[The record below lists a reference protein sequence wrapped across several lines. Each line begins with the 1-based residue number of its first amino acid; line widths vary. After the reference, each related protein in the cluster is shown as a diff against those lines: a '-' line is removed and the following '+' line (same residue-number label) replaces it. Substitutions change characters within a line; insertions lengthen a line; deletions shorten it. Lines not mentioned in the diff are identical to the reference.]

1 METNVILFSLYDFPK
16 YLKNCIAQIKHHS
29 PETNIHL
36 ISDKDVKGAEGVNVY
51 HINQFLT
58 TPLLQQE
65 DVRYFQDNP
74 VKEHKELFFS
84 SAVRFLYIE
93 ELARKL
99 NLKNIFTFDNDV
111 LIYENLQD
119 VVKCIPSDK
128 NIAITQALEDELIC
142 AMTYFRTPNDLVEI
156 AGDFK
161 SIFRYTEEELNGL
174 LDLNGKHP
182 NEMGIIWLICKKRP
196 LDYYVFSSIPNSD
209 TDLIFDPISYG
220 QYISGLSSQAG
231 GTGEPF
237 IDEKH
242 FIGKQLKSEELSC
255 WFNTGAKAPFVKN
268 KHGEF
273 KLSNLHVHGK
283 NLDKFISY

>member
-1 METNVILFSLYDFPK
+1 METNVILFSLYDFPT
-16 YLKNCIAQIKHHS
+16 YLKDCITQIKHHS

-58 TPLLQQE
+58 TPLLQQD

-99 NLKNIFTFDNDV
+99 DLKNIFTFDNDV
-111 LIYENLQD
+111 LIYEDLQD
-119 VVKCIPSDK
+119 VVKHIPSDK

-161 SIFRYTEEELNGL
+161 SIFRYTEEELNSL

-182 NEMGIIWLICKKRP
+182 NEMGIIWLICKKR
-196 LDYYVFSSIPNSD
+196 LIDYYIFPSVPDSNSGF
-209 TDLIFDPISYG
+209 IFDPISYG

-242 FIGKQLKSEELSC
+242 FIGKQLKSNELSC
-255 WFNTGAKAPFVKN
+255 WFDDSVKAPFAKN
-268 KHGEF
+268 KHGKF

-283 NLDKFISY
+283 NLEKFISY